1 MHYLHAH
8 AHAPTGALMNRS
20 RLSLVLAAAIAA
32 PGLASGGDWTGA
44 YGGFQFSALNGE
56 AAGDDGS
63 GALAGVHAGYNI
75 AFGTFVLGAGLDLDF
90 GDIDLGQSV
99 EVDGLARLGFRAGAD
114 LGRTFVY
121 GTAGFARADTSLG
134 TGDGGYAG
142 VGAGWRV
149 GERMTVGG
157 EVVYQ
162 QFDDVNGSGID
173 LDATTASARVTFN
186 F

>member
-1 MHYLHAH
+1 
-8 AHAPTGALMNRS
+8 MNRT
-20 RLSLVLAAAIAA
+20 RLSLALALAAAIAA
-32 PGLASGGDWTGA
+32 PGLASAGDWTGA
-44 YGGFQFSALNGE
+44 YGGFQFSALSGE
-56 AAGDDGS
+56 AADGEGS

-75 AFGTFVLGAGLDLDF
+75 AFGTFVLGAGVDLDF

-99 EVDGLARLGFRAGAD
+99 EVDGLSRLGLRAGAD

-121 GTAGFARADTSLG
+121 GTAGIARADTSLG
-134 TGDGGYAG
+134 TGEGGYAG

-162 QFDDVNGSGID
+162 QFDDVNGSGVD
-173 LDATTASARVTFN
+173 LDATTATARVTFN